1 MIMKNAPSLLE
12 RTLAPSW
19 LGRPSLRGFM
29 NLQRRMDR
37 MMDEFN
43 QDLAE
48 LPAAAGFEPSC
59 DVEEFPT
66 HYLFSM
72 DVPGIKKENI
82 KIELTGQN
90 DLCITG
96 ERKIDHETKT
106 GTSYQK
112 ERYFGS
118 FERIFSLPAAV
129 KAEQIEAQYKDGV
142 LQIVVPKSEVS
153 KSKQIKISE
162 GKLWSEKTSS

>member
-1 MIMKNAPSLLE
+1 MKNAPTLLE

-19 LGRPSLRGFM
+19 LGRPGLRGFL

-37 MMDEFN
+37 MMDELN

-48 LPAAAGFEPSC
+48 VPATAAFEPSC
-59 DVEEFPT
+59 DVEEYPT

-72 DVPGIKKENI
+72 DVPGIKKEHI

-90 DLCITG
+90 DLCVSG
-96 ERKIDHETKT
+96 ERKIDHETKS
-106 GTSYQK
+106 GNAYQR

-118 FERIFSLPAAV
+118 FERVFSLPAAV

-153 KSKQIKISE
+153 KNKQIKISE
-162 GKLWSEKTSS
+162 GKLWSEKASS